1 LRTVRETPSLVK
13 AEGSNGVA
21 SASVVLAQPCASE
34 WARQDS
40 NLSPTDYE
48 SAALTA
54 ELRARYSPGY
64 RRFTLDTAAKGV
76 YKYVLRILSTLD
88 RRRWIAK

>member
-1 LRTVRETPSLVK
+1 MGLP
-13 AEGSNGVA
+13 

-54 ELRARYSPGY
+54 ELRARHEQAY
-64 RRFTLDTAAKGV
+64 RR
-76 YKYVLRILSTLD
+76 
-88 RRRWIAK
+88 